1 MEQPTNELFE
11 SEGFR
16 AHVFLREEK
25 RRQPQWAYVATSKLT
40 TVLAEARV
48 AWKESKAAHYKT
60 YVASQQL
67 TLNYDLAQKFQRLAD
82 RWHNETGHYSLM
94 FKRAMHPAY
103 QQIIG
108 MGKDAIP
115 LILSDLRE
123 RPTGH
128 WFWALGAITGE
139 DPTLGEADIDRAI
152 QAWLKWKAKS

>member
-1 MEQPTNELFE
+1 MQQSTKKSYE

-16 AHVFLREEK
+16 AHIFLEEK
-25 RRQPQWAYVATSKLT
+25 RGQTRWAYVAASKLT
-40 TVLAEARV
+40 TALTEEDT
-48 AWKESKAAHYKT
+48 AWKESKTARYKAYST
-60 YVASQQL
+60 TRQL
-67 TLNYDLAQKFQRLAD
+67 TFNYDIAQRFQRLAD
-82 RWHNETGHYSLM
+82 QWHNETGHYSLM

-115 LILSDLRE
+115 LILNDLRV

-139 DPTLGEADIDRAI
+139 DPTLGQADIDKAI
-152 QAWLKWKAKS
+152 QAWLKWRAQS

>member
-1 MEQPTNELFE
+1 MEQTAKKSYE

-16 AHVFLREEK
+16 ADTFLREQK
-25 RRQPQWAYVATSKLT
+25 SQQRWAYVAASKLT
-40 TVLAEARV
+40 EVLAEEKTTWRTAKTVHER
-48 AWKESKAAHYKT
+48 AHL
-60 YVASQQL
+60 VPRQL
-67 TLNYDLAQKFQRLAD
+67 TLNYDLTQRFRSLAD
-82 RWHNETGHYSLM
+82 QWHKETGRYSLM

-115 LILSDLRE
+115 LILDDLRE

-139 DPTLGEADIDRAI
+139 DPTLGESDIDKAI
-152 QAWLKWKAKS
+152 EAWLKWRPKS